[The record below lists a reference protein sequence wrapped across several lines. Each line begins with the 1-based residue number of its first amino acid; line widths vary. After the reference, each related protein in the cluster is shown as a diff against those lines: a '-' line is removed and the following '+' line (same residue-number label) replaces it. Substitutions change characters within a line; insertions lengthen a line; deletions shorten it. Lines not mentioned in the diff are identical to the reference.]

1 MDNEITE
8 LFQDIIAQ
16 AGSIDMAE
24 AEFKKMIGGNEEL
37 HRRYRDYCREV
48 GSTERRG
55 FLDFA
60 DDYMDSRESIWDS
73 LNDYDE

>member
-24 AEFKKMIGGNEEL
+24 AEFKKMIGEDEEL
-37 HRRYRDYCREV
+37 HRREV